1 MIIESFQ
8 LDFLLLLR
16 KKYEGGSESQR
27 VAIEAEVK
35 VPFLWLLKKFPL
47 KSYHHKTKFLLE
59 RMTEFHF
66 LLKFPYTMS
75 FEVMWKAQLSK
86 CTKYSIVYPHILQES
101 INI

>member
-35 VPFLWLLKKFPL
+35 VPLKKFPL
-47 KSYHHKTKFLLE
+47 KSYHHKNKI
-59 RMTEFHF
+59 
-66 LLKFPYTMS
+66 S
-75 FEVMWKAQLSK
+75 A
-86 CTKYSIVYPHILQES
+86 
-101 INI
+101 

>member
-35 VPFLWLLKKFPL
+35 VPFL
-47 KSYHHKTKFLLE
+47 
-59 RMTEFHF
+59 
-66 LLKFPYTMS
+66 
-75 FEVMWKAQLSK
+75 
-86 CTKYSIVYPHILQES
+86 
-101 INI
+101 

>member
-35 VPFLWLLKKFPL
+35 VPFLWLLKKISSEIISSQNKISAWTHDRISL
-47 KSYHHKTKFLLE
+47 
-59 RMTEFHF
+59 
-66 LLKFPYTMS
+66 S
-75 FEVMWKAQLSK
+75 F
-86 CTKYSIVYPHILQES
+86 
-101 INI
+101 